1 MLDIGFWELVLI
13 GIVALVVL
21 GPDKLPGA
29 VRSVASVMR
38 NVRQTAN
45 NLKAELNHELRVSEL
60 HQQLK
65 QAEQKGMM
73 NLNEN
78 ERNAVSELEA
88 AAREVNSIHQDIK
101 QSTHSTNEANQASV
115 ETKQNNDKA

>member
-1 MLDIGFWELVLI
+1 MLDIGFWELILI

-65 QAEQKGMM
+65 QAEQKGMN
-73 NLNEN
+73 NLNES
-78 ERNAVSELEA
+78 ERSAIAELEA
-88 AAREVNSIHQDIK
+88 AAREVNSIHK
-101 QSTHSTNEANQASV
+101 EVNRPENTKSPTAESAV
-115 ETKQNNDKA
+115 ENTKKNDQP

>member
-1 MLDIGFWELVLI
+1 MLDIGFWELILI

-29 VRSVASVMR
+29 VRSVASIMR

-45 NLKAELNHELRVSEL
+45 NLKAELNHELRVNEL

-65 QAEQKGMM
+65 EAEQKGMT
-73 NLNEN
+73 NLNEG
-78 ERNAVSELEA
+78 ERSAIAELEA
-88 AAREVNSIHQDIK
+88 AAREVNSIHKDITQPTSE
-101 QSTHSTNEANQASV
+101 QSAQTKPKNEQP
-115 ETKQNNDKA
+115 

>member
-1 MLDIGFWELVLI
+1 MLDIGFWELILI

-65 QAEQKGMM
+65 QAEQKGMS
-73 NLNEN
+73 NLNEG
-78 ERNAVSELEA
+78 ERNAIAELEA
-88 AAREVNSIHQDIK
+88 AAREVNSIHKEATQPNN
-101 QSTHSTNEANQASV
+101 STSPTAEPSV
-115 ETKQNNDKA
+115 ENNKKND